1 MLVGAFSALRRHS
14 GSKPELL
21 STDSRWF
28 SAPGLQNGRRQKRA
42 PKTHP
47 KRTPKRTVFGP
58 QKRKRAHKSPPAPG
72 SADLIPS
79 RDAVRTGQP
88 PGKPMRHSWVCPGVG
103 ALGFHGPGPH
113 PLKNTSR
120 NPQEPPGA
128 HFRQPVADRRGRN
141 RVLLQRPTLRTSCLN
156 IQAVWKF

>member
-1 MLVGAFSALRRHS
+1 MLARFKHLGDTAEANRSCCRPTIDGFRPPD
-14 GSKPELL
+14 SK
-21 STDSRWF
+21 TDD
-28 SAPGLQNGRRQKRA
+28 AKNEHPKHTQNGP
-42 PKTHP
+42 PKT
-47 KRTPKRTVFGP
+47 TVFGP

-79 RDAVRTGQP
+79 RDAVRTDQP

-103 ALGFHGPGPH
+103 ALRFHGPGPH

-156 IQAVWKF
+156 IRAVGKF